1 MFLAKGKISK
11 WYYIYAFTYF
21 TFQTNNNSTE
31 QNMVTLTNTENNKQ
45 QTFKSVKEMSKITG
59 LSYKF
64 IKQHIELGEMYI
76 CDKLI
81 KINETV

>member
-1 MFLAKGKISK
+1 
-11 WYYIYAFTYF
+11 
-21 TFQTNNNSTE
+21 
-31 QNMVTLTNTENNKQ
+31 MVTLINPQNNKQ

-81 KINETV
+81 KINETVQ

>member
-1 MFLAKGKISK
+1 
-11 WYYIYAFTYF
+11 
-21 TFQTNNNSTE
+21 
-31 QNMVTLTNTENNKQ
+31 MVTLTNPQNNKQ

-64 IKQHIELGEMYI
+64 IKQHIALGKMYI

-81 KINETV
+81 KITETIK

>member
-1 MFLAKGKISK
+1 MHLLFFFLPFK
-11 WYYIYAFTYF
+11 
-21 TFQTNNNSTE
+21 QNNITTE

-64 IKQHIELGEMYI
+64 IKQHIALGEMYI

-81 KINETV
+81 KINETVQ